1 MLVKYLITINLLFDV
16 FSFGSRA
23 GGFMAIFRA
32 SIIYIIFLYEY
43 FIKKMRFNFFPSIII
58 FSLYSL
64 SQLVFAQDFLY
75 SLRVTLQIITSLLS
89 FYLGYNIIKNEN
101 DLKDYFSQYF
111 FVYIIII
118 INIII
123 SNYFKLGIDGYTK
136 DQDYVVGGLYDQWS
150 TFSYSILFFPI
161 LLQITYTKKKKL
173 LLIIFVSIVFILLLL
188 SIKRSAI
195 ITVFIGLI
203 IFGRYL
209 VTKKQLVLT
218 IVTVLTILFL
228 TSPFYLDL
236 FKYRFEQRNKEKKI
250 DDVYYL
256 QEEGRYLEF
265 IYLYEKYIFDKP
277 FLEVLFGKKA
287 FDSRGALQG
296 VLGIDRQLHV
306 DYTLIFYTIGLIG
319 LFLFF
324 NIYRELFLII
334 NKLRNFSYSRM
345 NNNFTKTL
353 WVTSIVLVY
362 CSLYTS
368 LGGQMYNLTF
378 RMMIFMS
385 LGVIL
390 KYLTIIKKNESINRL

>member
-1 MLVKYLITINLLFDV
+1 MLGKYLITINLLFDV

-32 SIIYIIFLYEY
+32 SIIYIIFFYEY

-64 SQLVFAQDFLY
+64 TQLVFSQDFLY

-118 INIII
+118 INTII

-209 VTKKQLVLT
+209 STKKQLVLT
-218 IVTVLTILFL
+218 IVTVLTILFI

-250 DDVYYL
+250 NDIYYL

-296 VLGIDRQLHV
+296 ELGIDRQLHV

-319 LFLFF
+319 LFLYF
-324 NIYRELFLII
+324 NIYRKLLLII
-334 NKLRNFSYSRM
+334 KKLRNFSYSRM
-345 NNNFTKTL
+345 NNNFTKIL
-353 WVTSIVLVY
+353 WATSIVLVY

-390 KYLTIIKKNESINRL
+390 KYLTKIKKNESINRL

>member
-1 MLVKYLITINLLFDV
+1 M
-16 FSFGSRA
+16 
-23 GGFMAIFRA
+23 
-32 SIIYIIFLYEY
+32 
-43 FIKKMRFNFFPSIII
+43 
-58 FSLYSL
+58 
-64 SQLVFAQDFLY
+64 
-75 SLRVTLQIITSLLS
+75 
-89 FYLGYNIIKNEN
+89 
-101 DLKDYFSQYF
+101 
-111 FVYIIII
+111 
-118 INIII
+118 
-123 SNYFKLGIDGYTK
+123 
-136 DQDYVVGGLYDQWS
+136 
-150 TFSYSILFFPI
+150 
-161 LLQITYTKKKKL
+161 
-173 LLIIFVSIVFILLLL
+173 
-188 SIKRSAI
+188 
-195 ITVFIGLI
+195 
-203 IFGRYL
+203 
-209 VTKKQLVLT
+209 LT